1 MTMFG
6 KRVEEGIDLFLE
18 KNVPTNPSKWAYYK
32 AQAKKKFDVYPSA
45 YANGWAAKQYKA
57 AGGGWRKEKK
67 KKREVVEDVGIYKE
81 VKIGRYDIGMG
92 SLGNGI
98 TLWNRNVEKAGDYK
112 KIAHIAPNGKV
123 TNYEKRQ
130 PKEVTAFIM
139 KIAKGM
145 KDKPVGEV
153 NEKKGDFLDS
163 LFPKA
168 KVQKAIKIA
177 KKMSGNMTGAVKAIE
192 KFFPGMSKH
201 TQVQDALRAANEGLG
216 DMIGKKVSKHK
227 GSRNILSKA
236 DGIKKVKS
244 MQKTGGAKIY
254 KVDKVKTRLGGEL
267 ITMYNLYTKNTNH
280 SSMSNPYG
288 LEMMRS
294 GNKAAYLVPVK
305 ESVNED
311 VFAIVDKYN
320 DKKQDYDQVYFKDND
335 LDKVKKHMKKMGSK
349 YGKMNLI
356 QVKPNGKMS
365 LVEEKYVVYTGS
377 GVKGRKIVKHGLS
390 HMGAKRLY
398 NKLVKTDNYDEVGF
412 DDHKSWNQNNIRKVD
427 ELVTPMAVSNPA
439 AYDALLNKQIAK
451 DTKVKTAYNDKNHK
465 MHGKAKSL
473 VQRFLDKFKKKNGKK
488 DDKPKKMSKTDQD
501 FYKKMYNVG
510 EGFGGELK
518 GKDKEKF
525 ERWRKENATQ
535 LGMELTGVSDL
546 KESSEKFAKMAK
558 KRGFV
563 KRGQSD
569 KEREKGI
576 VDYLEKWANKD
587 IKGAYPSPWVRRIQI
602 PGHGPAQD
610 WWMDTWSV
618 VKKVLGESIL
628 VTEGVPETIHQ
639 QLGGKRFN
647 MMTGVKQLVNIKNKG
662 LGIKIGGGAKKKINY
677 VEIMYDRGKDLYDVT
692 FHKIVKGN
700 LKKVSGPFKGLDVE
714 QMIRVFEKE
723 TGFYTKF

>member
-92 SLGNGI
+92 SKGNGI

-112 KIAHIAPNGKV
+112 SIAHIAPNGKV

-139 KIAKGM
+139 KIAQGM

-305 ESVNED
+305 ESVNE
-311 VFAIVDKYN
+311 
-320 DKKQDYDQVYFKDND
+320 
-335 LDKVKKHMKKMGSK
+335 
-349 YGKMNLI
+349 
-356 QVKPNGKMS
+356 
-365 LVEEKYVVYTGS
+365 
-377 GVKGRKIVKHGLS
+377 
-390 HMGAKRLY
+390 
-398 NKLVKTDNYDEVGF
+398 
-412 DDHKSWNQNNIRKVD
+412 
-427 ELVTPMAVSNPA
+427 LVTPMAVSNPT
-439 AYDALLNKQIAK
+439 AYNALLNKQISK
-451 DTKVKTAYNDKNHK
+451 DAKVKTALNDKGHK

-563 KRGQSD
+563 KRGQSE

-576 VDYLEKWANKD
+576 VDYLKKHANKD
-587 IKGAYPSPWVRRIQI
+587 IKGAYPDPYVRRLQI

-692 FHKIVKGN
+692 FHKIFKGN

>member
-67 KKREVVEDVGIYKE
+67 KKSEVVEDVGIYKE

-92 SLGNGI
+92 SKGNGI

-112 KIAHIAPNGKV
+112 SIAHIAPNGKV

-139 KIAKGM
+139 KIAQGM

-163 LFPKA
+163 LFPKV

-305 ESVNED
+305 ESIN
-311 VFAIVDKYN
+311 
-320 DKKQDYDQVYFKDND
+320 
-335 LDKVKKHMKKMGSK
+335 
-349 YGKMNLI
+349 
-356 QVKPNGKMS
+356 
-365 LVEEKYVVYTGS
+365 EEKYVVYTGS

-427 ELVTPMAVSNPA
+427 ELVTPMAVSNPT
-439 AYDALLNKQIAK
+439 AYNALLNKQISK
-451 DTKVKTAYNDKNHK
+451 DAKVKTALNDKGHK
-465 MHGKAKSL
+465 MHSKAKSL

-558 KRGFV
+558 KRGFI

-576 VDYLEKWANKD
+576 VDYLKKYANKD
-587 IKGAYPSPWVRRIQI
+587 IKGAYPDPYVRRLQI

-618 VKKVLGESIL
+618 VKKVLGESVL

>member
-1 MTMFG
+1 
-6 KRVEEGIDLFLE
+6 
-18 KNVPTNPSKWAYYK
+18 
-32 AQAKKKFDVYPSA
+32 
-45 YANGWAAKQYKA
+45 
-57 AGGGWRKEKK
+57 
-67 KKREVVEDVGIYKE
+67 
-81 VKIGRYDIGMG
+81 
-92 SLGNGI
+92 
-98 TLWNRNVEKAGDYK
+98 
-112 KIAHIAPNGKV
+112 
-123 TNYEKRQ
+123 
-130 PKEVTAFIM
+130 
-139 KIAKGM
+139 
-145 KDKPVGEV
+145 
-153 NEKKGDFLDS
+153 
-163 LFPKA
+163 
-168 KVQKAIKIA
+168 
-177 KKMSGNMTGAVKAIE
+177 
-192 KFFPGMSKH
+192 
-201 TQVQDALRAANEGLG
+201 
-216 DMIGKKVSKHK
+216 
-227 GSRNILSKA
+227 
-236 DGIKKVKS
+236 
-244 MQKTGGAKIY
+244 
-254 KVDKVKTRLGGEL
+254 
-267 ITMYNLYTKNTNH
+267 
-280 SSMSNPYG
+280 

-305 ESVNED
+305 ESIN
-311 VFAIVDKYN
+311 
-320 DKKQDYDQVYFKDND
+320 
-335 LDKVKKHMKKMGSK
+335 
-349 YGKMNLI
+349 
-356 QVKPNGKMS
+356 
-365 LVEEKYVVYTGS
+365 EEKYVVYTGS

-427 ELVTPMAVSNPA
+427 ELVTPMAVSNPT
-439 AYDALLNKQIAK
+439 AYNALLNKQIAK

>member
-92 SLGNGI
+92 SKGNGI

-112 KIAHIAPNGKV
+112 SIAHIAPNGKV

-139 KIAKGM
+139 KIAQGM

-305 ESVNED
+305 ESVNE
-311 VFAIVDKYN
+311 
-320 DKKQDYDQVYFKDND
+320 
-335 LDKVKKHMKKMGSK
+335 
-349 YGKMNLI
+349 
-356 QVKPNGKMS
+356 
-365 LVEEKYVVYTGS
+365 
-377 GVKGRKIVKHGLS
+377 
-390 HMGAKRLY
+390 
-398 NKLVKTDNYDEVGF
+398 
-412 DDHKSWNQNNIRKVD
+412 
-427 ELVTPMAVSNPA
+427 LVTPMAVSNPT
-439 AYDALLNKQIAK
+439 AYNALLNKQISK
-451 DTKVKTAYNDKNHK
+451 DAKVKTALNDKGHK

-563 KRGQSD
+563 KRGQSE

-576 VDYLEKWANKD
+576 VDYLKKHANKD
-587 IKGAYPSPWVRRIQI
+587 IKGAYPDPYVRRLQI

-647 MMTGVKQLVNIKNKG
+647 MMTGVKELVNIKNKG

>member
-67 KKREVVEDVGIYKE
+67 KKSEVVEDVGIYKE

-92 SLGNGI
+92 SKGNGI

-112 KIAHIAPNGKV
+112 SIAHIAPNGKV

-139 KIAKGM
+139 KIAQGM

-177 KKMSGNMTGAVKAIE
+177 QKMSGNMTGAVKAIE

-365 LVEEKYVVYTGS
+365 LVE
-377 GVKGRKIVKHGLS
+377 
-390 HMGAKRLY
+390 
-398 NKLVKTDNYDEVGF
+398 
-412 DDHKSWNQNNIRKVD
+412 
-427 ELVTPMAVSNPA
+427 LVTPMAVSNPT
-439 AYDALLNKQIAK
+439 AYNALLNKQISK
-451 DTKVKTAYNDKNHK
+451 DAKVKTALNDKGHK

-563 KRGQSD
+563 KRGQSE

-576 VDYLEKWANKD
+576 VDYLKKHANKD
-587 IKGAYPSPWVRRIQI
+587 IKGAYPDPYVRRLQI

-618 VKKVLGESIL
+618 VKKVLGESVL

>member
-67 KKREVVEDVGIYKE
+67 KKSEVVEDVGIYKE

-92 SLGNGI
+92 SKGNGI

-112 KIAHIAPNGKV
+112 SIAHIAPNGKV

-139 KIAKGM
+139 KIAQGM

-177 KKMSGNMTGAVKAIE
+177 QKMSGNMTGAVKAIE

-365 LVEEKYVVYTGS
+365 LVE
-377 GVKGRKIVKHGLS
+377 
-390 HMGAKRLY
+390 
-398 NKLVKTDNYDEVGF
+398 
-412 DDHKSWNQNNIRKVD
+412 
-427 ELVTPMAVSNPA
+427 LVTPMAVSNPT
-439 AYDALLNKQIAK
+439 AYNALLNKQISK
-451 DTKVKTAYNDKNHK
+451 DAKVKTALNDKGHK

-563 KRGQSD
+563 KRGQSE

-576 VDYLEKWANKD
+576 VDYLKKHANKD
-587 IKGAYPSPWVRRIQI
+587 IKGAYPDPYVRRLQI
-602 PGHGPAQD
+602 PGHGHAQD
-610 WWMDTWSV
+610 WWLDTWSV
-618 VKKVLGESIL
+618 VKKVLGESVL

>member
-81 VKIGRYDIGMG
+81 VRIGRYDIGMG
-92 SLGNGI
+92 SKGNGI

-112 KIAHIAPNGKV
+112 SIAHIAPNGKV

-139 KIAKGM
+139 KIAQGM

-365 LVEEKYVVYTGS
+365 LVE
-377 GVKGRKIVKHGLS
+377 
-390 HMGAKRLY
+390 
-398 NKLVKTDNYDEVGF
+398 
-412 DDHKSWNQNNIRKVD
+412 
-427 ELVTPMAVSNPA
+427 LVTPMAVSNPT
-439 AYDALLNKQIAK
+439 AYNALLNKQISK
-451 DTKVKTAYNDKNHK
+451 DAKVKTALNDKGHK

>member
-67 KKREVVEDVGIYKE
+67 KKSEVVEDVGIYKE

-92 SLGNGI
+92 SKGNGI

-112 KIAHIAPNGKV
+112 SIAHIAPNGKV

-139 KIAKGM
+139 KIAQGM

-177 KKMSGNMTGAVKAIE
+177 QKMSGNMTGAVKAIE

-305 ESVNED
+305 ESVNE
-311 VFAIVDKYN
+311 
-320 DKKQDYDQVYFKDND
+320 
-335 LDKVKKHMKKMGSK
+335 
-349 YGKMNLI
+349 
-356 QVKPNGKMS
+356 
-365 LVEEKYVVYTGS
+365 
-377 GVKGRKIVKHGLS
+377 
-390 HMGAKRLY
+390 
-398 NKLVKTDNYDEVGF
+398 
-412 DDHKSWNQNNIRKVD
+412 KVD
-427 ELVTPMAVSNPA
+427 ELVTPMAVSNPT
-439 AYDALLNKQIAK
+439 AYNALLNKQISK
-451 DTKVKTAYNDKNHK
+451 DAKVKTALNDKGHK

-563 KRGQSD
+563 KRGQSE

-576 VDYLEKWANKD
+576 VDYLKKHANKD
-587 IKGAYPSPWVRRIQI
+587 IKGAYPDPYVRRLQI

-618 VKKVLGESIL
+618 VKKVLGESVL

>member
-92 SLGNGI
+92 SKGNGI

-112 KIAHIAPNGKV
+112 SIAHIAPNGKV

-139 KIAKGM
+139 KIAQGM

-168 KVQKAIKIA
+168 KVQKAIQIA

-305 ESVNED
+305 ESVNE
-311 VFAIVDKYN
+311 
-320 DKKQDYDQVYFKDND
+320 
-335 LDKVKKHMKKMGSK
+335 
-349 YGKMNLI
+349 
-356 QVKPNGKMS
+356 
-365 LVEEKYVVYTGS
+365 
-377 GVKGRKIVKHGLS
+377 
-390 HMGAKRLY
+390 
-398 NKLVKTDNYDEVGF
+398 
-412 DDHKSWNQNNIRKVD
+412 
-427 ELVTPMAVSNPA
+427 LVTPMAVSNPT
-439 AYDALLNKQIAK
+439 AYNALLNKQISK
-451 DTKVKTAYNDKNHK
+451 DAKVKTALNDKGHK

-563 KRGQSD
+563 KRGQSE

-576 VDYLEKWANKD
+576 VDYLKKHANKD
-587 IKGAYPSPWVRRIQI
+587 IKGAYPDPYVRRLQI

>member
-67 KKREVVEDVGIYKE
+67 KKSEVVEDVGIYKE

-92 SLGNGI
+92 SKGNGI

-112 KIAHIAPNGKV
+112 SIAHIAPNGKV

-139 KIAKGM
+139 KIAQGM

-305 ESVNED
+305 ESIN
-311 VFAIVDKYN
+311 
-320 DKKQDYDQVYFKDND
+320 
-335 LDKVKKHMKKMGSK
+335 
-349 YGKMNLI
+349 
-356 QVKPNGKMS
+356 
-365 LVEEKYVVYTGS
+365 EEKYVVYTGS

-558 KRGFV
+558 KRGFI

-576 VDYLEKWANKD
+576 VDYLKKYANKD
-587 IKGAYPSPWVRRIQI
+587 IKGAYPDPYVRRLQI

-618 VKKVLGESIL
+618 TKKVLGESIL

>member
-67 KKREVVEDVGIYKE
+67 KKSEVVEDVGIYKE

-92 SLGNGI
+92 SKGNGI

-112 KIAHIAPNGKV
+112 SIAHIAPNGKV

-139 KIAKGM
+139 KIAQGM

-305 ESVNED
+305 ESVNE
-311 VFAIVDKYN
+311 
-320 DKKQDYDQVYFKDND
+320 
-335 LDKVKKHMKKMGSK
+335 
-349 YGKMNLI
+349 
-356 QVKPNGKMS
+356 
-365 LVEEKYVVYTGS
+365 
-377 GVKGRKIVKHGLS
+377 
-390 HMGAKRLY
+390 
-398 NKLVKTDNYDEVGF
+398 
-412 DDHKSWNQNNIRKVD
+412 
-427 ELVTPMAVSNPA
+427 LVTPMAVSNPT
-439 AYDALLNKQIAK
+439 AYNALLNKQISK
-451 DTKVKTAYNDKNHK
+451 DAKVKTALNDKGHK

-563 KRGQSD
+563 KRGQSE

-576 VDYLEKWANKD
+576 VDYLKKHANKD
-587 IKGAYPSPWVRRIQI
+587 IKGAYPDPYVRRLQI

>member
-92 SLGNGI
+92 SKGNGI

-112 KIAHIAPNGKV
+112 SIAHIAPNGKV

-139 KIAKGM
+139 KIAQGM

-177 KKMSGNMTGAVKAIE
+177 QKMSGNMTGAVKAIE

-305 ESVNED
+305 ESVNE
-311 VFAIVDKYN
+311 
-320 DKKQDYDQVYFKDND
+320 
-335 LDKVKKHMKKMGSK
+335 
-349 YGKMNLI
+349 
-356 QVKPNGKMS
+356 
-365 LVEEKYVVYTGS
+365 
-377 GVKGRKIVKHGLS
+377 
-390 HMGAKRLY
+390 
-398 NKLVKTDNYDEVGF
+398 
-412 DDHKSWNQNNIRKVD
+412 
-427 ELVTPMAVSNPA
+427 LVTPMAVSNPT
-439 AYDALLNKQIAK
+439 AYNALLNKQISK
-451 DTKVKTAYNDKNHK
+451 DAKVKTALNDKGHK

-563 KRGQSD
+563 KRGQSE
-569 KEREKGI
+569 KEREMGI
-576 VDYLEKWANKD
+576 VDYLKKHANKD
-587 IKGAYPSPWVRRIQI
+587 IKGAYPDPYVRRLQI

>member
-92 SLGNGI
+92 SKGNGI

-112 KIAHIAPNGKV
+112 SIAHIAPNGKV

-139 KIAKGM
+139 KIAQGM

-305 ESVNED
+305 ESIN
-311 VFAIVDKYN
+311 
-320 DKKQDYDQVYFKDND
+320 
-335 LDKVKKHMKKMGSK
+335 
-349 YGKMNLI
+349 
-356 QVKPNGKMS
+356 
-365 LVEEKYVVYTGS
+365 EEKYVVYTGS

-427 ELVTPMAVSNPA
+427 ELVTPMAVSNPT
-439 AYDALLNKQIAK
+439 AYNALLNKQIAK
-451 DTKVKTAYNDKNHK
+451 DTKVKTALNNKDHK

-501 FYKKMYNVG
+501 FYKKMYNIG

-525 ERWRKENATQ
+525 EKWRKENATQ
-535 LGMELTGVSDL
+535 LGMELL
-546 KESSEKFAKMAK
+546 ESSEKFAKMAK

-563 KRGQSD
+563 KRGQSE

-576 VDYLEKWANKD
+576 VDYLKKHANKD
-587 IKGAYPSPWVRRIQI
+587 IKGAYPDPYVRRLQI

>member
-92 SLGNGI
+92 SKGNGI

-112 KIAHIAPNGKV
+112 SIAHIAPNGKV

-139 KIAKGM
+139 KIAQGM

-305 ESVNED
+305 ESVNE
-311 VFAIVDKYN
+311 
-320 DKKQDYDQVYFKDND
+320 
-335 LDKVKKHMKKMGSK
+335 
-349 YGKMNLI
+349 
-356 QVKPNGKMS
+356 
-365 LVEEKYVVYTGS
+365 
-377 GVKGRKIVKHGLS
+377 
-390 HMGAKRLY
+390 
-398 NKLVKTDNYDEVGF
+398 
-412 DDHKSWNQNNIRKVD
+412 
-427 ELVTPMAVSNPA
+427 LVTPMAVSNPT
-439 AYDALLNKQIAK
+439 AYNALLNKQISK
-451 DTKVKTAYNDKNHK
+451 DAKVKTALNDKGHK

-563 KRGQSD
+563 KRGQSE

-576 VDYLEKWANKD
+576 VDYLKKHANKD
-587 IKGAYPSPWVRRIQI
+587 IKGAYPDPYVRRLQI

-618 VKKVLGESIL
+618 VKKVLGESVL

>member
-92 SLGNGI
+92 SKGNGI

-112 KIAHIAPNGKV
+112 SIAHIAPNGKV

-139 KIAKGM
+139 KIAQGM

-177 KKMSGNMTGAVKAIE
+177 QKMSGNMTGAVKAIE

-305 ESVNED
+305 ESVNE
-311 VFAIVDKYN
+311 
-320 DKKQDYDQVYFKDND
+320 
-335 LDKVKKHMKKMGSK
+335 
-349 YGKMNLI
+349 
-356 QVKPNGKMS
+356 
-365 LVEEKYVVYTGS
+365 
-377 GVKGRKIVKHGLS
+377 
-390 HMGAKRLY
+390 
-398 NKLVKTDNYDEVGF
+398 
-412 DDHKSWNQNNIRKVD
+412 
-427 ELVTPMAVSNPA
+427 LVTPMAVSNPT
-439 AYDALLNKQIAK
+439 AYNALLNKQISK
-451 DTKVKTAYNDKNHK
+451 DAKVKTALNDKGHK

-563 KRGQSD
+563 KRGQSE

-576 VDYLEKWANKD
+576 VDYLKKHANKD
-587 IKGAYPSPWVRRIQI
+587 IKGAYPDPYVRRLQI

-714 QMIRVFEKE
+714 QMIRVFEKD

>member
-92 SLGNGI
+92 SKGNGI

-112 KIAHIAPNGKV
+112 SIAHIAPNGKV

-139 KIAKGM
+139 KIAQGM

-305 ESVNED
+305 ESVNE
-311 VFAIVDKYN
+311 
-320 DKKQDYDQVYFKDND
+320 
-335 LDKVKKHMKKMGSK
+335 
-349 YGKMNLI
+349 
-356 QVKPNGKMS
+356 
-365 LVEEKYVVYTGS
+365 
-377 GVKGRKIVKHGLS
+377 
-390 HMGAKRLY
+390 
-398 NKLVKTDNYDEVGF
+398 
-412 DDHKSWNQNNIRKVD
+412 
-427 ELVTPMAVSNPA
+427 LVTPMAVSNPT
-439 AYDALLNKQIAK
+439 AYNALLNKQISK
-451 DTKVKTAYNDKNHK
+451 DAKVKTALNDKGHK

-563 KRGQSD
+563 KRGQSE

-576 VDYLEKWANKD
+576 VDYLKKHANKD
-587 IKGAYPSPWVRRIQI
+587 IKGAYPDPYVRRLQI

>member
-92 SLGNGI
+92 SKGNGI

-112 KIAHIAPNGKV
+112 SIAHITPNGKV

-139 KIAKGM
+139 KIAQGM

-177 KKMSGNMTGAVKAIE
+177 QKMSGNMTGAVKAIE

-305 ESVNED
+305 ESVNE
-311 VFAIVDKYN
+311 
-320 DKKQDYDQVYFKDND
+320 
-335 LDKVKKHMKKMGSK
+335 
-349 YGKMNLI
+349 
-356 QVKPNGKMS
+356 
-365 LVEEKYVVYTGS
+365 
-377 GVKGRKIVKHGLS
+377 
-390 HMGAKRLY
+390 
-398 NKLVKTDNYDEVGF
+398 
-412 DDHKSWNQNNIRKVD
+412 
-427 ELVTPMAVSNPA
+427 LVTPMAVSNPT
-439 AYDALLNKQIAK
+439 AYNALLNKQISK
-451 DTKVKTAYNDKNHK
+451 DAKVKTALNDKGHK

-563 KRGQSD
+563 KRGQSE

-576 VDYLEKWANKD
+576 VDYLKKHANKD
-587 IKGAYPSPWVRRIQI
+587 IKGAYPDPYVRRLQI

>member
-92 SLGNGI
+92 SKGNGI

-112 KIAHIAPNGKV
+112 SNAHIAPNGKV

-139 KIAKGM
+139 KIAQGM

-177 KKMSGNMTGAVKAIE
+177 QKMSGNMTGAVKAIE

-305 ESVNED
+305 ESVNE
-311 VFAIVDKYN
+311 
-320 DKKQDYDQVYFKDND
+320 
-335 LDKVKKHMKKMGSK
+335 
-349 YGKMNLI
+349 
-356 QVKPNGKMS
+356 
-365 LVEEKYVVYTGS
+365 
-377 GVKGRKIVKHGLS
+377 
-390 HMGAKRLY
+390 
-398 NKLVKTDNYDEVGF
+398 
-412 DDHKSWNQNNIRKVD
+412 
-427 ELVTPMAVSNPA
+427 LVTPMAVSNPT
-439 AYDALLNKQIAK
+439 AYNALLNKQISK
-451 DTKVKTAYNDKNHK
+451 DAKVKTALNDKGHK

-563 KRGQSD
+563 KRGQSE

-576 VDYLEKWANKD
+576 VDYLKKHANKD
-587 IKGAYPSPWVRRIQI
+587 IKGAYPDPYVRRLQI

-618 VKKVLGESIL
+618 VKKVLGESVL